1 MKRETSIKQKERYI
15 MNYQE
20 YIDQANERI
29 RLTKQIIEQAEKRN
43 KRYTR
48 LAYLLFVLGIVIM
61 ILQFLYNIK

>member
-1 MKRETSIKQKERYI
+1 

-29 RLTKQIIEQAEKRN
+29 RLTTQIIEQAEKRN

-48 LAYLLFVLGIVIM
+48 LAYLLFGLGIVIT